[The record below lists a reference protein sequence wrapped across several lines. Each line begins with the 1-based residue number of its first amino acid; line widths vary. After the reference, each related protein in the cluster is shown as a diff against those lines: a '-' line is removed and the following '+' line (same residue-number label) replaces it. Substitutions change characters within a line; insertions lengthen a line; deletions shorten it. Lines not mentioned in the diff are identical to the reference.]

1 MPALEVTTDW
11 TPALVNPDADNTV
24 VSATT
29 AVPAPDAPTFGDFL
43 DIINPLHHIPIIGDI
58 YRAITDDTIAP
69 AARMVGGSIYG
80 GVLGLLAAVLNV
92 AAEKASGQD
101 IGGNLMALFSDGE
114 PRSSQLALDENPHA
128 AGAASGQSMHS
139 KGFASQPGTWYAA
152 LEQGSANDGK
162 EIWGGP

>member
-1 MPALEVTTDW
+1 MPGLDVTTDW
-11 TPALVNPDADNTV
+11 TPTPVNPEPDAAAA
-24 VSATT
+24 SATAT
-29 AVPAPDAPTFGDFL
+29 AGAFDAPTFADVL

-69 AARMVGGSIYG
+69 VARMVGGSIYG

-92 AAEKASGQD
+92 AAEKATGQD
-101 IGGNLMALFSDGE
+101 IGGNVMALFSDGE
-114 PRSSQLALDENPHA
+114 PRSPQLALDENPQA

-152 LEQGSANDGK
+152 LEQGPASDGK